1 MYSHYQQEIIQSKH
15 KRVSV
20 QASPGSGKTHM
31 LLHRIAHLIASGVPA
46 RKILVLSFSNDAVS
60 ELHRRRDELCTTMR
74 NKEIAEKFKQ
84 VQITTTHSFALS
96 VVRQISPS
104 VKILADRDALKLL
117 VQAIRSALADARTK
131 TLWQSVSL
139 NVRKQRV
146 GLLRELLKNPR
157 EQQHLLAALAY
168 THAANLTAST
178 TLSTGQFEGLNRYIR
193 VVNSVVTRYS
203 AVKTVANVI
212 DFGDMVAKARR
223 LLIEK
228 PSLNSFEHVL
238 ADEYQDSSP
247 AQVQLLQVLPEVC
260 GCHITVFGDRHQAIF
275 GFGGNVYTPL
285 EDVLAG
291 VQVMSLPESHRLT
304 RQTAALAS
312 AVVQHKGCDSIRAAR
327 DGTTPVLVINKSMT
341 EQAKAVVADIQ
352 RLIAAGMPPSQIAVL
367 ARAGQWLHPVEQAL
381 LAASIQTTRAHSERD
396 ARHCMRVLRLVRL
409 LEHHKAKG
417 RAIDAVTVKHILRK
431 AKPCLDECGWAKL
444 VKLMEKAIVCPSVEG
459 RYKRCIDIYL
469 FAVGGVRMNTVIKH
483 DLNRWIPLCRG
494 RVNARAVLEAVTAA
508 ERPAAVN
515 TGTIHSAK
523 GREWQ
528 HVFVVGLADGQ
539 LPLYLVRHDATML
552 AEERRLLYV
561 AVTRARTAVRLYF
574 APTSHSLSRQRFET
588 VSRFLAE
595 QGVRCNL
602 VHQLAPE
609 VPLRT
614 PSAIR
619 ATDAIRATPAQKS
632 AALANLSAS

>member
-20 QASPGSGKTHM
+20 QASPGSGKTYT

-60 ELHRRRDELCTTMR
+60 ELHRRWDELCTTTR
-74 NKEIAEKFKQ
+74 NREIAENFKQ

-117 VQAIRSALADARTK
+117 AQAIRSALGDARAK
-131 TLWQSVSL
+131 TLWNAVSL
-139 NVRKQRV
+139 KVRKQRV
-146 GLLRELLKNPR
+146 SLLRELLKNPR

-178 TLSTGQFEGLNRYIR
+178 TLSTGQFEGLKRYIR
-193 VVNSVVTRYS
+193 VVNSVATRYS

-212 DFGDMVAKARR
+212 DFGDMVAKARL

-228 PSLNSFEHVL
+228 PSLNSFKHVL
-238 ADEYQDSSP
+238 ADEFQDSSP
-247 AQVQLLQVLPEVC
+247 AQVQLLQVLAEVC
-260 GCHITVFGDRHQAIF
+260 GCNITVFGDRHQAIY

-285 EDVLAG
+285 EDVLVG
-291 VQVMSLPESHRLT
+291 VQVMSLPDSHRLT

-312 AVVQHKGCDSIRAAR
+312 AVVQHKGSDSIRAAR
-327 DGTTPVLVINKSMT
+327 DGTSPVLVINKSMT
-341 EQAKAVVADIQ
+341 EQAKAVAADIQ
-352 RLIAAGMPPSQIAVL
+352 RLIAAGTPPSQIAVL
-367 ARAGQWLHPVEQAL
+367 ARAGQGLHPIEQAL
-381 LAASIQTTRAHSERD
+381 LATSIQTSRAHTERD
-396 ARHCMRVLRLVRL
+396 ARHCRRVLGLVRL
-409 LEHHKAKG
+409 IEQYQTKG
-417 RAIDAVTVKHILRK
+417 RAIDAVTVQHILRK
-431 AKPCLDECGWAKL
+431 AKPCLDEDGWAKV
-444 VKLMEKAIVCPSVEG
+444 VKLMKKAIVCPSVEG

-469 FAVGGVRMNTVIKH
+469 LAIGGARKNTVIKH

-494 RVNARAVLEAVTAA
+494 RVNARAVLDAVMTA
-508 ERPAAVN
+508 ERPVAVN
-515 TGTIHSAK
+515 TRTIHSAK

-528 HVFVVGLADGQ
+528 YVFVVGLADGQ

-561 AVTRARTAVRLYF
+561 AITRARTAVRLYF

-588 VSRFLAE
+588 VSRFLAV
-595 QGVRCNL
+595 QGVRCKLEQQL
-602 VHQLAPE
+602 VPE

-614 PSAIR
+614 PSAIY
-619 ATDAIRATPAQKS
+619 ATDAIRATPTQKS
-632 AALANLSAS
+632 AALANLSTS

>member
-1 MYSHYQQEIIQSKH
+1 MYSTYQQEIIQSKQ
-15 KRVSV
+15 KRISV
-20 QASPGSGKTHM
+20 QASPGSGKTHT
-31 LLHRIAHLIASGVPA
+31 LLHRIAHLIVSGVPA
-46 RKILVLSFSNDAVS
+46 RKILVLSFSNDAIS
-60 ELHRRRDELCTTMR
+60 ELHRRRDELCTTTR
-74 NKEIAEKFKQ
+74 NREIAEKFKQ

-104 VKILADRDALKLL
+104 LKILADRDALKLL
-117 VQAIRSALADARTK
+117 VQAIRSTLADTRAK

-178 TLSTGQFEGLNRYIR
+178 TLSTGQFEPLKRYIR
-193 VVNSVVTRYS
+193 VVNSVAERYS
-203 AVKTVANVI
+203 TAKKNINTI
-212 DFGDMVAKARR
+212 DFGDMVAEAKR
-223 LLIEK
+223 LLLEK
-228 PSLNSFEHVL
+228 PGMNTFKHVL

-247 AQVQLLQVLPEVC
+247 AQVQLLQVLAEVC
-260 GCHITVFGDRHQAIF
+260 RCHITVFGDRHQAIY

-291 VQVMSLPESHRLT
+291 VRVMSLPDSHRLT

-327 DGTTPVLVINKSMT
+327 DGTSPVLVINKSMT
-341 EQAKAVVADIQ
+341 EQAKAVAADIQ
-352 RLIAAGMPPSQIAVL
+352 RLIAAGTPPSQIAVL
-367 ARAGQWLHPVEQAL
+367 ARAGQWLHPIEQAL
-381 LAASIQTTRAHSERD
+381 LATSIQTSRAHTERD
-396 ARHCMRVLRLVRL
+396 ARHCMRVLILVRL
-409 LEHHKAKG
+409 TEHHEAKG
-417 RAIDAVTVKHILRK
+417 RSIDAMTVQHILRK
-431 AKPCLDECGWAKL
+431 AKPCLDEDGWAKV
-444 VKLMEKAIVCPSVEG
+444 VKLMKKAIVCPSVEG

-469 FAVGGVRMNTVIKH
+469 LAIGGARKNTVIKH

-539 LPLYLVRHDATML
+539 LPLYLVWHDATML

-561 AVTRARTAVRLYF
+561 AITRARTAVRLFF

-588 VSRFLAE
+588 VSRFLVE
-595 QGVRCNL
+595 KVVRRM
-602 VHQLAPE
+602 LAQVAASE
-609 VPLRT
+609 SSLHR

-619 ATDAIRATPAQKS
+619 ATYAIRATPAQKS
-632 AALANLSAS
+632 AALANLSVS

>member
-1 MYSHYQQEIIQSKH
+1 MYSHYQQEIIQSKQ

-20 QASPGSGKTHM
+20 QASPGSGKTHT

-96 VVRQISPS
+96 VIRQISPS
-104 VKILADRDALKLL
+104 VKILEDRDALKLL
-117 VQAIRSALADARTK
+117 AQAIRFTLADARAK

-168 THAANLTAST
+168 THAANLMALT

-193 VVNSVVTRYS
+193 VVNSVANRYS

-223 LLIEK
+223 LLVEQ
-228 PSLNSFEHVL
+228 PCLNSFAHVL

-247 AQVQLLQVLPEVC
+247 AQVQLLQVLAEVC
-260 GCHITVFGDRHQAIF
+260 GCHITVFGDRHQAIY

-312 AVVQHKGCDSIRAAR
+312 AVVQHRGCDAIRAAR
-327 DGTTPVLVINKSMT
+327 DGTSPVLVINNNLT
-341 EQAKAVVADIQ
+341 EQARSVASDIQ
-352 RLIAAGMPPSQIAVL
+352 RMIAAGTPPSQIVVL

-381 LAASIQTTRAHSERD
+381 LAASIQTKRAHTERD

-409 LEHHKAKG
+409 LEQHKANG
-417 RAIDAVTVKHILRK
+417 RTIDAVTVQHILRK
-431 AKPCLDECGWAKL
+431 AKPCLDEDGWAKV
-444 VKLMEKAIVCPSVEG
+444 VKLMKKAIVCPSVEG

-469 FAVGGVRMNTVIKH
+469 LAIGGVRKNTVIKH

-494 RVNARAVLEAVTAA
+494 RVNARSVRDAVMTA
-508 ERPAAVN
+508 ERPVAVN

-523 GREWQ
+523 GKEWQ
-528 HVFVVGLADGQ
+528 YVFVVGLADGQ

-561 AVTRARTAVRLYF
+561 AITRARTAVRLYF
-574 APTSHSLSRQRFET
+574 APTPHSLSRQRFET

-595 QGVRCNL
+595 KGVRRM
-602 VHQLAPE
+602 LAQVTAHE
-609 VPLRT
+609 SSLHR

-619 ATDAIRATPAQKS
+619 ATDAIRATPA
-632 AALANLSAS
+632 

>member
-1 MYSHYQQEIIQSKH
+1 MYSNYQQEIIQSKH
-15 KRVSV
+15 QRVSV
-20 QASPGSGKTHM
+20 QASPGSGKTHT

-60 ELHRRRDELCTTMR
+60 ELHRRRDELCTTTR
-74 NKEIAEKFKQ
+74 NREIAEKFKQ
-84 VQITTTHSFALS
+84 VQIMTTHSFALS

-117 VQAIRSALADARTK
+117 AQAIRSALADARAK
-131 TLWQSVSL
+131 TLWNTASL

-146 GLLRELLKNPR
+146 GLLRELLKKPR

-228 PSLNSFEHVL
+228 PGLNSFEHVL

-247 AQVQLLQVLPEVC
+247 AQVQLLQVLAEVC
-260 GCHITVFGDRHQAIF
+260 GCHITVFGDRHQAIY

-291 VQVMSLPESHRLT
+291 VQVMSLPDSHRLT

-327 DGTTPVLVINKSMT
+327 DGASPVLVINKDMT
-341 EQAKAVVADIQ
+341 EQARSVASDIQ
-352 RLIAAGMPPSQIAVL
+352 RLIAAGTTPSQIAVL

-381 LAASIQTTRAHSERD
+381 LASSIQTSRAHTERD

-409 LEHHKAKG
+409 IEQHQAKG
-417 RAIDAVTVKHILRK
+417 RGIDTVTVQQILRK
-431 AKPCLDECGWAKL
+431 AKPCLDEEGWAKV
-444 VKLMEKAIVCPSVEG
+444 VKLMKKAIVCPSVEG

-469 FAVGGVRMNTVIKH
+469 LAIGGARKNTVIKH

-494 RVNARAVLEAVTAA
+494 REDASAVRDAVMAA
-508 ERPAAVN
+508 ERPVAVN

-523 GREWQ
+523 GKEWQ

-561 AVTRARTAVRLYF
+561 AITRARTAVRLYY

-588 VSRFLAE
+588 VSRFLAV
-595 QGVRCNL
+595 QGVRCKLEQQL
-602 VHQLAPE
+602 VPE
-609 VPLRT
+609 ISLHAQP
-614 PSAIR
+614 AIL
-619 ATDAIRATPAQKS
+619 ATDAIRATLSQKS
-632 AALANLSAS
+632 AALANLSTS